1 MNASAPPATLIGA
14 HDAKTRLSELLDRVE
29 RGEEIVITRHGR
41 AIARLSRVTPGHDV
55 AAARAA
61 AEALLALG
69 RAIAAEHGP
78 FTPADWRELRD
89 AGRRF

>member
-1 MNASAPPATLIGA
+1 MSAPHPATLIGA

-41 AIARLSRVTPGHDV
+41 PVAKLSRTDPGHDV

-61 AEALLALG
+61 GEALLALG